1 MLIDAE
7 EAQKQLQTSESTV
20 EEMVAG
26 GVASCAVVLAV
37 VVFVRKKNAS
47 KTVNLLPI
55 DGTGSSN
62 RDRSG
67 GSGHRMS
74 IAAGLCRHFSLSE
87 IKSGTKNF
95 SQSKV
100 IGVGGFGKES
110 PGGDDEAEDMAKDA
124 YDTATLSIEEEIAD
138 DEVYSPRLTPVF
150 SMIADPRG
158 R

>member
-7 EAQKQLQTSESTV
+7 EEQKQLQTPESTV

-37 VVFVRKKNAS
+37 VVFVRKKNGS

-62 RDRSG
+62 RDRAG

-95 SQSKV
+95 SHSKV

-110 PGGDDEAEDMAKDA
+110 PGGDDEVEDMAKDA
-124 YDTATLSIEEEIAD
+124 TLSIDEEIAD